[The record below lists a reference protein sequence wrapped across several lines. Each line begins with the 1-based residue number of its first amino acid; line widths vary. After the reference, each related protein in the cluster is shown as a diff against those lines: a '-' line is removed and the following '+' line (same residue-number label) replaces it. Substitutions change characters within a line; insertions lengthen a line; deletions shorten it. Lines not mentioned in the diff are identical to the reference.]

1 MISYLRGNLVSIQD
15 EAIIIDVNGVGY
27 EVVCPNPFAFQDS
40 LNKEFQIHTFFHVR
54 EDAHILF
61 GFKNEDQK
69 YLFTRLLSVSGIGP
83 KGALAI
89 LAGVNIPD
97 FVAAVE
103 REDDKFLTS
112 FPGVGKKTARQIILD
127 LKGKLTANF
136 TISDVEVENKTTS
149 TSLSSDELNEAIE
162 ALKALGYMDKEIKL
176 ILPALK
182 KSLTDITNTDEIIR
196 KALSLLM
203 KK

>member
-69 YLFTRLLSVSGIGP
+69 YLFTRLISVSGIGP

-127 LKGKLTANF
+127 LKGKLTTNI
-136 TISDVEVENKTTS
+136 TISDVEVGNKATS
-149 TSLSSDELNEAIE
+149 SLSSDELKEALE

-182 KSLTDITNTDEIIR
+182 KTITDTTNTDEIIR

>member
-1 MISYLRGNLVSIQD
+1 MISFIRGKLVSIQD
-15 EAIIIDVNGVGY
+15 EFVIVDVHGVGY
-27 EVVCPNPFAFQDS
+27 EVICPNPYVFQDE
-40 LNKEFQIHTFFHVR
+40 LNKEFSIHTYFHVR
-54 EDAHILF
+54 EDAQILF

-69 YLFTRLLSVSGIGP
+69 FLFTRLLSVSGIGP

-127 LKGKLTANF
+127 LKGKLVENF
-136 TISDVEVENKTTS
+136 TIATVPSEDRTPSEAS
-149 TSLSSDELNEAIE
+149 TIQLNEAIE
-162 ALKALGYMDKEIKL
+162 ALKALGYADKEVRG
-176 ILPALK
+176 ILPQLRKEISGTA
-182 KSLTDITNTDEIIR
+182 NTDEIIR

>member
-1 MISYLRGNLVSIQD
+1 MISFIRGKLVSIQD
-15 EAIIIDVNGVGY
+15 ESVIVDVQGVGY
-27 EVVCPNPFAFQDS
+27 EIICPNPYVFQEE
-40 LNKEFQIHTFFHVR
+40 LNKEFYIHTYFHVR
-54 EDAHILF
+54 EDAQVLF

-69 YLFTRLLSVSGIGP
+69 FLFTRLLSVSGIGP

-127 LKGKLTANF
+127 LKGKLVENF
-136 TISDVEVENKTTS
+136 TIATVPSDNKTSGETS
-149 TSLSSDELNEAIE
+149 STHELNEAIE
-162 ALKALGYMDKEIKL
+162 ALKALGYADKEVRG
-176 ILPALK
+176 ILPQLRREI
-182 KSLTDITNTDEIIR
+182 SETSNIDEIIR